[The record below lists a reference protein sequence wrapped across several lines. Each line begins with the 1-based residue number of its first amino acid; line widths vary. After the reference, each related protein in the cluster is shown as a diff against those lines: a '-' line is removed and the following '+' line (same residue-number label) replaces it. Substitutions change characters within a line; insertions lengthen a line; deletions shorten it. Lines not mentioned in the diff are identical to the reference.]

1 MKMKSKK
8 FFSSIF
14 IMTVIS
20 LSVASCYYDKE
31 DLLYGSTVV
40 DCSTVDSKFSTAI
53 NPLMQSKCAYSGCHD
68 AGTAAAGVVLE
79 NHTQVAAS
87 AGRINQRCIVDKSMP
102 PGTPLSSNEISALQ
116 CWINAGTPNN

>member
-1 MKMKSKK
+1 MNSKK
-8 FFSSIF
+8 FLFSMLTIAFVSIAA
-14 IMTVIS
+14 S
-20 LSVASCYYDKE
+20 SCYYDKE
-31 DLLYGSTVV
+31 DLLYGNNV
-40 DCSTVDSKFSTAI
+40 DCSTIDSKYSTAI
-53 NPLMQSKCAYSGCHD
+53 SPLMQSKCSYSGCHD

-102 PGTPLSSNEISALQ
+102 PGGPLSSNETLALQ

>member
-1 MKMKSKK
+1 MNSKK
-8 FFSSIF
+8 FLFSILAVAFVSIVV
-14 IMTVIS
+14 T
-20 LSVASCYYDKE
+20 SCYYDKE
-31 DLLYGSTVV
+31 DLLYGSNV
-40 DCSTVDSKFSTAI
+40 DCSTIDSKYSTAI
-53 NPLMQSKCAYSGCHD
+53 SPLMQSKCSYSGCHD

-116 CWINAGTPNN
+116 CWINGGTPNN

>member
-1 MKMKSKK
+1 MNSKK
-8 FFSSIF
+8 ILISMLAVAFVSI
-14 IMTVIS
+14 IAT
-20 LSVASCYYDKE
+20 SCYYDKE
-31 DLLYGSTVV
+31 DLLYGSSVV

-53 NPLMQSKCAYSGCHD
+53 NPLMQSKCSYSGCHD

-87 AGRINQRCIVDKSMP
+87 AGRINQRCIIEKTMP
-102 PGTPLSSNEISALQ
+102 PGTPLSSNEIFALQ